1 MRPRG
6 IIPACAGSTRLS
18 RPPRR
23 RRRDHPR
30 MRGEHERASSPR
42 TLSGGSSPH
51 ARGALTNTQGIK
63 VGSGIIPACAG
74 STPAVVPARL
84 AHGDHPR
91 MRGEHRGPERPR
103 LPARGSS
110 PHARGALAPHWPPR
124 DARRIIPACAGSTSR
139 LASLAVY
146 SEGSSP
152 HARGALVE
160 EGVVVG
166 RHGII
171 PACAG
176 STGPPLRRSRR
187 RGDHPRM
194 RGEHQ

>member
-1 MRPRG
+1 
-6 IIPACAGSTRLS
+6 
-18 RPPRR
+18 
-23 RRRDHPR
+23 
-30 MRGEHERASSPR
+30 MRGEHFLADKPTRG
-42 TLSGGSSPH
+42 TGGSSPH